1 MRNIFIELI
10 HNQALISA
18 LISWSLAQ
26 WLKLPIEYA
35 LTHRWNW
42 SLLFSTGGMPSS
54 HSALVSSASLS
65 IGLYYGFDS
74 AAFTIATVT
83 SMIVIYDEAGL
94 RRQAGLHAERIN
106 HLINE
111 FFSGHLVS
119 DNQLKELLGHT
130 PRQVAVG
137 TLLGFVISTIVWLL
151 WH

>member
-1 MRNIFIELI
+1 
-10 HNQALISA
+10 
-18 LISWSLAQ
+18 
-26 WLKLPIEYA
+26 
-35 LTHRWNW
+35 
-42 SLLFSTGGMPSS
+42 
-54 HSALVSSASLS
+54 
-65 IGLYYGFDS
+65 
-74 AAFTIATVT
+74 
-83 SMIVIYDEAGL
+83 MIVIYDEAGL